1 MLFAWQGPMI
11 HLLTFHLN
19 WRTTRGLRLPLL
31 EDHEHFFCF
40 FTAYWFDEIVYV
52 HTILSSCLKVC
63 TYYIHRKIHWVEK
76 KKLVWFQ
83 YPILS
88 RVILILFSLI
98 VQWFVFRYDEICY
111 LYMMSIATV
120 YACNIARGAQW
131 EVSVAASVES
141 IFRPTTPSKIKSA

>member
-76 KKLVWFQ
+76 KEAGLI
-83 YPILS
+83 PIS
-88 RVILILFSLI
+88 H
-98 VQWFVFRYDEICY
+98 
-111 LYMMSIATV
+111 
-120 YACNIARGAQW
+120 
-131 EVSVAASVES
+131 SVEGDSDFVLINCAMICFS
-141 IFRPTTPSKIKSA
+141 IWWNMLFVYDVNSNCLCMQHCKRCSMRRINCSKCWEYFSSHYTK